1 MENSL
6 TLLCK
11 NKKHIKANFT
21 YLITQPGT
29 LDKKATFIWAI
40 IPHFYSIFRQKNIV
54 LNMTFVQ
61 MFKENA

>member
-29 LDKKATFIWAI
+29 LDKKATFI
-40 IPHFYSIFRQKNIV
+40 
-54 LNMTFVQ
+54 
-61 MFKENA
+61 